1 MNVPWGSGRFERVLV
16 YGLGLSGRA
25 ASRLLLARGVAVA
38 AVDDRPGVDPGELAA
53 EPRFEL
59 LSAAAAARLAADPAN
74 GSDPAAAWAG
84 IDGVVV
90 SPGVPPERPLL
101 AAARRR
107 GLPVLAEV
115 ELAFP
120 FVDGPVVAIT
130 GTNGKSTTTALTGAL
145 LAAAGHAVEVCGNI
159 GEPLA
164 GRVDGPPG
172 RTFVVEL
179 SSFQIDGL
187 DTFRPRA
194 AAFLNLTE
202 DHLDR
207 YHDLASYAAA
217 KRRLFRRQG
226 AGDLAVL
233 NADDPITR
241 TTLAAAAD
249 AAGLAARPR
258 CAIRRRLFSRRGPVD
273 DGCYLAAS
281 GTVVEVSPGEP
292 PRTLFAAAEV
302 PLAGVQNLEN
312 AMAAALLARGL
323 GASPE
328 AIRRGLAG
336 FRGLPHRMQQVAV
349 QDGVTWYD
357 DSKGTN
363 PAATIKSLEGFADG
377 TVHLILGGR
386 NKGADFAPLAPPVRA
401 KARRLYLIG
410 EAAGEIERAL
420 GGAAPLELSGTL
432 AAAVRSAARH
442 AIPGEAVV
450 LSPACASFDQFRN
463 FAHRGEV
470 FQAEVRA
477 ALAAPAPR
485 GGGGEGGGG
494 ADGAPSGRGIEP
506 SSPPFGRG
514 SKSAGGQ
521 PRTADPR
528 PKGGDEGSMPRPEGR
543 DRREEPDRRQGHDR
557 RGANG

>member
-25 ASRLLLARGVAVA
+25 AARLLLGRGVAVA
-38 AVDDRPGVDPGELAA
+38 AVDDRPDADPGELAA
-53 EPRFEL
+53 EPGFEL
-59 LSAAAAARLAADPAN
+59 LAGAQAAALGGGADQSAALGGS
-74 GSDPAAAWAG
+74 GSDAAWAG
-84 IDGVVV
+84 IDAVVT
-90 SPGVPPERPLL
+90 SPGVPPDRPVL

-120 FVDGPVVAIT
+120 LLNGPVVAIT

-145 LAAAGHAVEVCGNI
+145 LAAEGLSVEVCGNI

-164 GRVDGPPG
+164 ARVEGPPG
-172 RTFVVEL
+172 RIFVVEL

-207 YHDLASYAAA
+207 YHDLAAYAAS

-241 TTLAAAAD
+241 TTLAAADRA
-249 AAGLAARPR
+249 AAGAGAPKPR
-258 CAIRRRLFSRRGPVD
+258 CAAIRRRLFSRRGAVE
-273 DGCYLAAS
+273 DGCYLAAG
-281 GTVVEVSPGEP
+281 GTVVEVAPGQPARE
-292 PRTLFAAAEV
+292 LFAAAAV

-312 AMAAALLARGL
+312 AMAAALLARGM

-328 AIRRGLAG
+328 AVRQGLAG
-336 FRGLPHRMQQVAV
+336 FVGLPHRMQRVAARH
-349 QDGVTWYD
+349 GVTWYD

-386 NKGADFAPLAPPVRA
+386 NKGADFAPLVPAVRA

-410 EAAGEIERAL
+410 EAAAEIEQAL
-420 GGAAPLELSGTL
+420 AGAAPMELCGTL
-432 AAAVRSAARH
+432 DRAVPAASRRAR
-442 AIPGEAVV
+442 PGEAVV

-470 FQAEVRA
+470 FQQVVRA
-477 ALAAPAPR
+477 TLAA
-485 GGGGEGGGG
+485 GGGPDGE
-494 ADGAPSGRGIEP
+494 E
-506 SSPPFGRG
+506 
-514 SKSAGGQ
+514 AGL
-521 PRTADPR
+521 
-528 PKGGDEGSMPRPEGR
+528 
-543 DRREEPDRRQGHDR
+543 
-557 RGANG
+557 

>member
-16 YGLGLSGRA
+16 YGLGISGRA
-25 ASRLLLARGVAVA
+25 AARLLLGRGVAVA
-38 AVDDRPGVDPGELAA
+38 AVDDRPGVDPGDLAVA
-53 EPRFEL
+53 PRFEL
-59 LSAAAAARLAADPAN
+59 LAAEGLAGA
-74 GSDPAAAWAG
+74 GSDAAWAG
-84 IDGVVV
+84 IDGVVI
-90 SPGVPPERPLL
+90 SPGVPPDRPVL

-107 GLPVLAEV
+107 GLPVVAEV

-120 FVDGPVVAIT
+120 LLNGPVVAIT

-164 GRVDGPPG
+164 ARVDGPPG
-172 RTFVVEL
+172 RIFVVEL

-187 DTFRPRA
+187 DTFHPRA

-207 YHDLASYAAA
+207 YRDLAAYAAS

-241 TTLAAAAD
+241 TSLASADRAAGAAAGAPM
-249 AAGLAARPR
+249 PR
-258 CAIRRRLFSRRGPVD
+258 CAAIRRRLFSRRGVVE
-273 DGCYLAAS
+273 DGCYLAA
-281 GTVVEVSPGEP
+281 GGAVVEVAPGQPE
-292 PRTLFAAAEV
+292 RELFAAAAV

-312 AMAAALLARGL
+312 AMAAALLARGM
-323 GASPE
+323 GASAE
-328 AIRRGLAG
+328 AVRQGLAG
-336 FRGLPHRMQQVAV
+336 FAGLPHRMQRVAERH
-349 QDGVTWYD
+349 GVAWYD

-386 NKGADFAPLAPPVRA
+386 NKGADFAPLAPVVRA
-401 KARRLYLIG
+401 KARRVYLIG
-410 EAAGEIERAL
+410 EAAAEIGRAL
-420 GGAAPLELSGTL
+420 AGAAPAAPCGTL
-432 AAAVRSAARH
+432 ERAVRAAARH
-442 AIPGEAVV
+442 ARSGEAVV

-470 FQAEVRA
+470 FQQQVRS
-477 ALAAPAPR
+477 ALGL
-485 GGGGEGGGG
+485 GGGRDGE
-494 ADGAPSGRGIEP
+494 E
-506 SSPPFGRG
+506 
-514 SKSAGGQ
+514 AGL
-521 PRTADPR
+521 
-528 PKGGDEGSMPRPEGR
+528 
-543 DRREEPDRRQGHDR
+543 
-557 RGANG
+557 

>member
-16 YGLGLSGRA
+16 YGLGVSGRA
-25 ASRLLLARGVAVA
+25 AARLLLARGVAVA

-53 EPRFEL
+53 DPRFEL
-59 LSAAAAARLAADPAN
+59 LADAAAARLAGGPGPAGDP
-74 GSDPAAAWAG
+74 DPAAWAG

-120 FVDGPVVAIT
+120 FLNGPVAAIT

-172 RTFVVEL
+172 RIFVVEL

-207 YHDLASYAAA
+207 YHDLAAYAAS

-241 TTLAAAAD
+241 TTLAAAAAV
-249 AAGLAARPR
+249 AAADGVPGASGKPR

-273 DGCYLAAS
+273 DGCYLADS
-281 GTVVEVSPGEP
+281 GTVLEVSPGGP
-292 PRTLFAAAEV
+292 PSALFTAAEV
-302 PLAGVQNLEN
+302 PLAGLQNLEN

-328 AIRRGLAG
+328 AVRRGLAG
-336 FRGLPHRMQQVAV
+336 FTGLPHRMQQVAF
-349 QDGVTWYD
+349 QGGVTWYD

-386 NKGADFAPLAPPVRA
+386 NKGADFAPLAPLARA

-410 EAAGEIERAL
+410 EAAGEVERAL

-442 AIPGEAVV
+442 AQPGEAVV

-477 ALAAPAPR
+477 VLATPAAA
-485 GGGGEGGGG
+485 GGGG
-494 ADGAPSGRGIEP
+494 ADG
-506 SSPPFGRG
+506 
-514 SKSAGGQ
+514 
-521 PRTADPR
+521 
-528 PKGGDEGSMPRPEGR
+528 
-543 DRREEPDRRQGHDR
+543 
-557 RGANG
+557 

>member
-25 ASRLLLARGVAVA
+25 ASRLLLGRGVAVA
-38 AVDDRPGVDPGELAA
+38 AVDDRPEADPGELAA
-53 EPRFEL
+53 DRRFERL
-59 LSAAAAARLAADPAN
+59 GEPAAAALAAGAD
-74 GSDPAAAWAG
+74 GAWAG
-84 IDGVVV
+84 LDGVIV
-90 SPGVPPERPLL
+90 SPGVPPDRPLL
-101 AAARRR
+101 GAARRR

-120 FVDGPVVAIT
+120 LLNGPVVAIT

-145 LAAAGHAVEVCGNI
+145 LAAAGNAVEVCGNI

-164 GRVDGPPG
+164 GRVDGPAG
-172 RTFVVEL
+172 RIFVVEL

-207 YHDLASYAAA
+207 YRDLAVYAAA

-226 AGDLAVL
+226 DGDLAVL

-241 TTLAAAAD
+241 TTLASPD
-249 AAGLAARPR
+249 LACCARRAP
-258 CAIRRRLFSRRGPVD
+258 AVRRRLFSRRGAVD
-273 DGCYLAAS
+273 DGCYLAA
-281 GTVVEVSPGEP
+281 GGAVLEVAPGEP
-292 PRTLFAAAEV
+292 ARALFAAAEV
-302 PLAGVQNLEN
+302 PLPGVQNLEN

-328 AIRRGLAG
+328 AVRAGLAG
-336 FRGLPHRMQQVAV
+336 FAGLPHRMQRVAV
-349 QDGVTWYD
+349 QGGVAWYD

-363 PAATIKSLEGFADG
+363 PAATMKSLEGFADG

-386 NKGADFAPLAPPVRA
+386 NKGADFAPLAPLARA

-410 EAAGEIERAL
+410 EAADELERAL
-420 GGAAPLELSGTL
+420 AGAAPLERSGTL
-432 AAAVRSAARH
+432 AAAVRTAAGR
-442 AIPGEAVV
+442 AVAGESVV

-470 FQAEVRA
+470 FQGEVRA
-477 ALAAPAPR
+477 ALARLAR
-485 GGGGEGGGG
+485 GG
-494 ADGAPSGRGIEP
+494 DGDGQE
-506 SSPPFGRG
+506 
-514 SKSAGGQ
+514 AGV
-521 PRTADPR
+521 
-528 PKGGDEGSMPRPEGR
+528 
-543 DRREEPDRRQGHDR
+543 
-557 RGANG
+557 